1 MVFKNKKDRF
11 AHLLHEISLNIN
23 EAGKYFSEC
32 EVESQDDLRKLAEKM
47 KEYELKGD
55 TLVHKIILEL
65 NNAFI
70 TPIER
75 EDMLELTNR
84 LDDILDGFE
93 QASFILEMYNI
104 SPKDQYITKFLDN
117 LSKATADISVATGY
131 IFDKKLKN
139 VRELAI
145 QIKDYESIC
154 DDIYRDS
161 IRHLNDN
168 ITDPIQFFKYREAYE
183 DLEDIADDCQSV
195 ANTLETIVMKNA

>member
-23 EAGKYFSEC
+23 EAGKYFSEFNA
-32 EVESQDDLRKLAEKM
+32 ETQDDLRKLAEVM

-104 SPKDQYITKFLDN
+104 STKDEYITKFLEN
-117 LSKATADISVATGY
+117 LSKATADISIATGY
-131 IFDKKLKN
+131 IFDKK
-139 VRELAI
+139 
-145 QIKDYESIC
+145 
-154 DDIYRDS
+154 
-161 IRHLNDN
+161 
-168 ITDPIQFFKYREAYE
+168 T
-183 DLEDIADDCQSV
+183 
-195 ANTLETIVMKNA
+195 

>member
-1 MVFKNKKDRF
+1 
-11 AHLLHEISLNIN
+11 
-23 EAGKYFSEC
+23 
-32 EVESQDDLRKLAEKM
+32 M

-104 SPKDQYITKFLDN
+104 STKDEYITKFLEN
-117 LSKATADISVATGY
+117 LSKATADISIATGY

-168 ITDPIQFFKYREAYE
+168 ITDPITFFKYREAYE
-183 DLEDIADDCQSV
+183 DLEDIADGCQSV

>member
-11 AHLLHEISLNIN
+11 AHLLHKISLNIN
-23 EAGKYFSEC
+23 EAGKYFSEFNA
-32 EVESQDDLRKLAEKM
+32 ETQDDLRKLAEVM

-104 SPKDQYITKFLDN
+104 STKDEYITKFLEN
-117 LSKATADISVATGY
+117 LSKATADISIATGY

-168 ITDPIQFFKYREAYE
+168 ITDPITFFKYREAYE
-183 DLEDIADDCQSV
+183 DLEDIADGCQSV